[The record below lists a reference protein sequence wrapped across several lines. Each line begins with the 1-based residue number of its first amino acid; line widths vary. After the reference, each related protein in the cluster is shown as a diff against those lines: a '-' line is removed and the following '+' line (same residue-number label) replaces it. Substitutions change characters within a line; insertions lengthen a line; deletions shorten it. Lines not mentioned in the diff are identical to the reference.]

1 MRPACLWKTTALL
14 FAITS
19 VPAQAQQLVLPPEE
33 GGEIISIGQPP
44 LWKPYGGGS
53 LGSYYPGDASDMTA
67 YVDLGVDKDLMN
79 PVVGGLVLGGEAYG
93 GIQGNRIDGGLR
105 VLANIPFLRLGF
117 GVDWNFR
124 DGDLPF
130 LLRFAGP
137 VRRGGLFGR
146 GGLLTIDWLPAR
158 GNSFNV
164 GVKLPINQPWR
175 GKTRPDRTSIK
186 LKQVRPDPVPFED
199 PSPALMDALAH
210 LGETGWWINR
220 FVTPAMDQ
228 RGRTRDQATA
238 AFTADVDELRDR
250 LQSSDPML
258 GQGHTA
264 EAEIRAFHAEMARAF
279 SIAASGSDVPF
290 GTSTPD
296 GEIIAAKAR
305 EILLDRVL
313 FPYNRLLGVKKQH
326 DSTREFGARAAG
338 AFSRWAIHSSMVAT
352 DRLAAVRFVF
362 QEILDGIED
371 VRAYNKSVWHDERL
385 VWLPLQYGL
394 LPEEHDS
401 GPELDRILERALNRE
416 FYDGNQ
422 GAYIINSQFQF
433 ELANALESAEDYHV
447 LWIHDFRGVNAAGD
461 PDEVGLFHTN
471 LYIQTLTARVREYD
485 ESAKL
490 PLYFLFM
497 DQHYYEINKAR
508 RWISYLEDPM
518 HYEFDFPS
526 GYEWMA
532 DTLRASQAALRDA
545 VAGSALLQAEASQ
558 YGEDWLRKRIK
569 VHVSITNP
577 ADPTYWASE
586 PFPVMSWPDNVMRD
600 HRKIA
605 FYDITEADPYKG
617 MAMYSGMGIGEH
629 YMGPTWEDR
638 AVMLRGP
645 AALDMKNA
653 ARELLLN
660 QGFRENEIP
669 PPLKPMDFAD
679 DYWDEVEAYKAENLG
694 GIRAVELHSETG
706 YEAKPINVA
715 RAVLFTLAPP
725 GMVLILPDSLWHGP
739 LWASMLAGSCL
750 RGARVLIIHPSQRNA
765 PGQAFMTLSRA
776 NEMFERAIIFRHEL
790 EDQIAAV
797 GGQYR
802 VGLYDTDIDV
812 ANVPARMQAAADGLR
827 APWLREALQVPDDW
841 EPIFAN
847 ADSIFPDFE
856 VTYIVEDVEDRR
868 PKLHL
873 KTNLFVSAS
882 VLRALLEA
890 PEWRPFVLRYA
901 EERIRDVISEE
912 SVEGYRSARE
922 LGRAL
927 RPEFVALVESV
938 ERLLAEDDEDTAAMY
953 NMVGSTNM
961 DYRSLLMDGE
971 VALLISGQGSMAGF
985 LDAVILAGNTK
996 WLDDV
1001 EELDRYLP
1009 RYEGFKW
1016 KTSRWIKNML

>member
-1 MRPACLWKTTALL
+1 MRQRLLGIASALL
-14 FAITS
+14 LAVCAAPTE
-19 VPAQAQQLVLPPEE
+19 AQVVLPPEE

-79 PVVGGLVLGGEAYG
+79 PVVGGLMLGGEVYG
-93 GIQGNRIDGGLR
+93 GMQGSRIDGGLR
-105 VLANIPFLRLGF
+105 ALANIPFLRLGF

-137 VRRGGLFGR
+137 VRRGGLLGR

-158 GNSFNV
+158 GNSFNI

-175 GKTRPDRTSIK
+175 GKTRPATIAVK
-186 LKQVRPDPVPFED
+186 LEPVRPDPLPFDD
-199 PSPALMDALAH
+199 PDPTLVEALDNATELA
-210 LGETGWWINR
+210 WWINR
-220 FVTPAMDQ
+220 FVTPGFDQ
-228 RGRTRDQATA
+228 RGRTREQAVSN
-238 AFTADVDELRDR
+238 FTADVQEMRDR
-250 LQSSDPML
+250 LAAPDPL
-258 GQGHTA
+258 FGGGHSA
-264 EAEIRAFHAEMARAF
+264 EDEVRAFHAEIERAF
-279 SIAASGSDVPF
+279 SVAVSGEPMPF
-290 GTSTPD
+290 GQSSAL
-296 GEIIAAKAR
+296 GREVAAQAR

-313 FPYNRLLGVKKQH
+313 FPYNRLLGVKKQN
-326 DSTREFGARAAG
+326 DSTREFSARAAG
-338 AFSRWAIHSSMVAT
+338 AFSRWAIHSERVPI
-352 DRLAAVRFVF
+352 DRLAAVRWVF
-362 QEILDGIED
+362 QRMLDGIEE
-371 VRAYNKSVWHDERL
+371 VRAFNKNVWKDERL
-385 VWLPLQYGL
+385 VWLPLQFGL

-401 GPELDRILERALNRE
+401 GPELDRILERALDRK
-416 FYDGNQ
+416 FYDGNR
-422 GAYIINSQFQF
+422 GAYVINSQFQF

-447 LWIHDFRGVNAAGD
+447 LWIHDFRGINAAGD
-461 PDEVGLFHTN
+461 PDRVGLFHTN
-471 LYIQTLTARVREYD
+471 LYIQTLAKQVRDYD
-485 ESAKL
+485 RTGKL
-490 PLYFLFM
+490 ALYFLFM

-508 RWISYLEDPM
+508 RWVSYLEDPM

-532 DTLRASQAALRDA
+532 DTLRASQAALREA
-545 VAGSALLQAEASQ
+545 VAGSTLLQAEASQ
-558 YGEDWLRKRIK
+558 YGKEWLRNRIK
-569 VHVSITNP
+569 VNVSITNP

-586 PFPVMSWPDNVMRD
+586 PFPVVSWPDNVMRD

-617 MAMYSGMGIGEH
+617 MVMYSGMGIGEH

-645 AALDMKNA
+645 SALDMKNA

-660 QGFRENEIP
+660 QGFRPEEIP

-679 DYWDEVEAYKAENLG
+679 DYWERVEAYKTENLG
-694 GIRAVELHSETG
+694 GIRALEMHSETG

-715 RAVLFTLAPP
+715 RAVLYTLAPP

-776 NEMFERAIIFRHEL
+776 NEMFERAIIFRHEM
-790 EDQIAAV
+790 EDQIEAV

-812 ANVPARMQAAADGLR
+812 ANVPARLQAAADGLR
-827 APWLREALQVPDDW
+827 IPWLRETLQIPEDW

-856 VTYIVEDVEDRR
+856 ISYIVEDVEDRR

-882 VLRALLEA
+882 VLRALLAA
-890 PEWRPFVLRYA
+890 PEWRPFVLKYA
-901 EERIRDVISEE
+901 EERVRDVISEE
-912 SVEGYRSARE
+912 TVEGYRSAKE

-938 ERLLAEDDEDTAAMY
+938 NRFLTQDDEDTAAIY
-953 NMVGSTNM
+953 NMVGSPNM
-961 DYRSLLMDGE
+961 DYRSMLMDGE
-971 VALLISGQGSMAGF
+971 VALLISGKGSMAGF
-985 LDAVILAGNTK
+985 LDAVILAGAAR
-996 WLDDV
+996 WIDDV
-1001 EELDRYLP
+1001 EVLDQYLP
-1009 RYEGFKW
+1009 RYEGFEW